1 MNKHPFVGMDI
12 NTIGYEKK
20 YYIYKV
26 VNGRKLWVTRN
37 KELSSWIKEKAYV
50 SSWEQA
56 VAITSQIFAG
66 GIK

>member
-1 MNKHPFVGMDI
+1 MNKQFFVGMDI
-12 NTIGYEKK
+12 KTIGYEKK
-20 YYIYKV
+20 YYVYKE
-26 VNGRKLWVTRN
+26 VNGRKLWVTIN

-50 SSWEQA
+50 SSWDQA